1 LIKQI
6 HKQKKNNLPRY
17 EKLIRLKRSYKLLV
31 TMSLEIINNY
41 YWVDAN
47 TNEQSSKYNLEDCIR
62 LASPLIIYL
71 KDHFEKEVCDEL
83 EFDTEET
90 ELLNKYKL

>member
-1 LIKQI
+1 
-6 HKQKKNNLPRY
+6 
-17 EKLIRLKRSYKLLV
+17 
-31 TMSLEIINNY
+31 MSLQIINNY
-41 YWVDAN
+41 YWVDVN